1 MAETVKEAEKQNLHD
16 ADEVR
21 TTERM
26 RVEVVRL
33 AGTTVMRGTFEPG
46 WRWSEHVKP
55 VAGTES
61 CEVKHVGYVIS
72 GRMHIR
78 MDSGEEL
85 LLEPGDFASVEPG
98 HDAWVEGDEPFVVLD
113 IYSGEVYGKGAA
125 TEVRRA
131 A

>member
-21 TTERM
+21 TTEKM

-33 AGTTVMRGTFEPG
+33 GGTTVSRLTMEPG

-61 CEVKHVGYVIS
+61 CEAKHLGYVIS
-72 GRMHIR
+72 GRMRVR

-85 LLEPGDFASVEPG
+85 VLEPGDFASIEPG
-98 HDAWVEGDEPFVVLD
+98 HDAWVEGDERFVVLD
-113 IYSGEVYGKGAA
+113 IYSGEVYAKGAA

>member
-21 TTERM
+21 TTEKM

-33 AGTTVMRGTFEPG
+33 GGTTVSRLTMEPG

-61 CEVKHVGYVIS
+61 CEAKHLGYVIS
-72 GRMHIR
+72 GRMRVR

-85 LLEPGDFASVEPG
+85 VLEPGDFASIEPG
-98 HDAWVEGDEPFVVLD
+98 HDAWVEGAERFVVLD
-113 IYSGEVYGKGAA
+113 IYSGEVYAKGAA
-125 TEVRRA
+125 TEVKRA